1 MALSVAA
8 ASVLF
13 LAIAFIN
20 LAGNTASGPSS
31 EQIALL
37 EMWQQ
42 PYHTTTMLWNAASD
56 DSGSDMSDQSGS
68 AFTQDLSDSSE
79 SDEKYSTSNYD
90 SGSHDSD
97 DDSLKQILPSSVL
110 GGDGQAVHTHQW
122 DTSKLSNN
130 DHWDSHGS
138 DNSWSGDH
146 DSIADKSW
154 LSTDVKTHSWDSP
167 QNSQLKQE
175 LKKMYNKGINAI
187 PKSVAKEAAQDAD
200 QSFFKK
206 WAKVG
211 KKISKGKTGLS
222 DKQVKLYKEAE
233 QSVERDEKKKEKFVK
248 AVHKKLTKATAA
260 AAAAAAAAAKGTDA
274 VKHALKVKDK
284 LKAAD
289 RLAAKLTSTRHH
301 AAHKAAA
308 AKAAA
313 KPAAAKEPAA
323 DPGLVGDRAAV
334 HAIAQTKNPT
344 RMEAKMSRLR
354 QKIEAD
360 FDKVTKFAH
369 AVKKSLPPLKAAQM

>member
-1 MALSVAA
+1 
-8 ASVLF
+8 
-13 LAIAFIN
+13 
-20 LAGNTASGPSS
+20 
-31 EQIALL
+31 
-37 EMWQQ
+37 
-42 PYHTTTMLWNAASD
+42 MLWNAASD
-56 DSGSDMSDQSGS
+56 DSGSDMSDQSGDG
-68 AFTQDLSDSSE
+68 FTQDLSDSSA
-79 SDEKYSTSNYD
+79 SYEKFSTSDYN
-90 SGSHDSD
+90 SGSHDGGD
-97 DDSLKQILPSSVL
+97 DNLKQILPSSVL

-122 DTSKLSNN
+122 DTSKLSDN

-138 DNSWSGDH
+138 DNSWNGDH

-154 LSTDVKTHSWDSP
+154 LGTDMKTHSWDSS
-167 QNSQLKQE
+167 QNTQLKQE

-233 QSVERDEKKKEKFVK
+233 KSVERDEKKKEKFVK
-248 AVHKKLTKATAA
+248 AVHKKLTKAT
-260 AAAAAAAAAKGTDA
+260 AAAAAAAAKGTDA

-289 RLAAKLTSTRHH
+289 RLAAKLTAAHRH
-301 AAHKAAA
+301 AAHKVAAA
-308 AKAAA
+308 APAPA

-334 HAIAQTKNPT
+334 HAIAQTKNPNV
-344 RMEAKMSRLR
+344 MEAKMSRLR